1 MSLNFY
7 VQHDDEHNYLSSVKF
22 ISENHLKTTTTI
34 IQSNFK
40 S

>member
-7 VQHDDEHNYLSSVKF
+7 VQHDDEHNYLSSVKYLF
-22 ISENHLKTTTTI
+22 ENHSTTTKNPP
-34 IQSNFK
+34 NFE